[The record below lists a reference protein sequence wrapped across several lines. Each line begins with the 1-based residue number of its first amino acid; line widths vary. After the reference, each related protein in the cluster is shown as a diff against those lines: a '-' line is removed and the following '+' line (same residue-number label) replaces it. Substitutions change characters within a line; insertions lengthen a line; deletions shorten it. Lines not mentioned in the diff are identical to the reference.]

1 MGGLGSLLPLLLFA
15 GVSGM
20 RGVSA
25 DLIKNIQ
32 EEKKQSLDKWKSA
45 IRLLATLIMGWVF
58 VGRAKVTAKD
68 AAGQPVYSLE
78 GIQKTTEEMFAE
90 NKYADFIKESVL
102 AGIDTIFEL
111 LKPSASE
118 GLLFQ
123 AILGNNSQQ
132 GPGNTTIV
140 QTAQPAPAPYY
151 SPAPYYA
158 TPPMAGAPTYGSLR
172 NTRIAAPPR
181 AQGGVVMPDGTV
193 VYE

>member
-1 MGGLGSLLPLLLFA
+1 MGGLGSLLPLLIFA
-15 GVSGM
+15 GMGGM
-20 RGVSA
+20 GVSPA
-25 DLIKNIQ
+25 LLQNIQ
-32 EEKKQSLDKWKSA
+32 EEKKQSLEKWKSA

-68 AAGQPVYSLE
+68 AAGNPVYSLE
-78 GIQKTTEEMFAE
+78 GIQKTNEEMFAE
-90 NKYADFIKESVL
+90 NKYADFIKDSVL

-118 GLLFQ
+118 SLLFQ
-123 AILGNNSQQ
+123 AILGNSR
-132 GPGNTTIV
+132 PPAGNTTIV
-140 QTAQPAPAPYY
+140 QAAPVQPPPYY
-151 SPAPYYA
+151 PGGYPQ
-158 TPPMAGAPTYGSLR
+158 AGAPTYGSLR